1 MLADPAQLASTMKA
15 TFRKHLDAAGIACFT
30 PNPRNLLMWSHYGA
44 SHTGIAYQFEPT
56 RSLDTFTYAVPV
68 DYSDGYPVV
77 DWLRDPFGGLR
88 ATMLRKHRAWDYER
102 ESRIFEPNGGR
113 AYLPFDPAGLTGVIL
128 GCKAS
133 AETEGA
139 LRQLLAERAVLG
151 LPAVRLYRASMHPR
165 AYKVRLTAT

>member
-1 MLADPAQLASTMKA
+1 VALSPADFNDPFDTAAHV
-15 TFRKHLDAAGIACFT
+15 TF
-30 PNPRNLLMWSHYGA
+30 
-44 SHTGIAYQFEPT
+44 
-56 RSLDTFTYAVPV
+56 
-68 DYSDGYPVV
+68 DGYPVV

-133 AETEGA
+133 TETRARCDSCSPSA
-139 LRQLLAERAVLG
+139 LRSVG
-151 LPAVRLYRASMHPR
+151 LPLGRASMHPR
-165 AYKVRLTAT
+165 AYKVRLTAAREATSSGAWAPS